1 MSRATLDVGPAIAEE
16 RPDTADPEDGGH
28 YTDGR
33 PCWCQ
38 PEIEEVEGGQV
49 IVHRGPE
56 DWS

>member
-1 MSRATLDVGPAIAEE
+1 MSRVLDPLAAVSEE

-38 PEIEEVEGGQV
+38 PEIEEVEGGGRL
-49 IVHRGPE
+49 IIHRGPE